1 MLKKSLI
8 VTALAAAC
16 CVTAGGQNYPKLG
29 VDPIDKVV
37 NAMTLDEKLDILV
50 GAAGIDSDS
59 PATVG
64 NYAKLVPG
72 AAGQTKAIP
81 RLGIPAIVTADG
93 PAGVR
98 ISPTREG
105 TDRTFYCTHFPVE
118 TAVSATWNTV
128 LAGEIGRCMG
138 NEALHYGV
146 DVLLAPATN
155 IMRNPLNGRNFEYYS
170 EDPLLA
176 GKVCAAVV
184 SGVQSNGVGTSLK
197 HFALNNQETN
207 RTSNDVIGS
216 PRTFREIYLK
226 PFEIVVKEAEPWTV
240 MTSYNRINGTMS
252 SERADLITSILRGE
266 WGFGGMV
273 MTDWYGGEY
282 ATAQMEAG
290 NDLLMPGKTAQI
302 AELRRA
308 VTGGHL
314 SMDIIDRNVRHILEL
329 IVKTP
334 RFKGYVADNNPDLKA
349 HAAEARNVATE
360 AVVLLKNEG
369 AALPLASGVKDVAV
383 FGCTSYDFIAG
394 GTGSGDVNHA
404 YVVNLMEGLSNAGLK
419 VDKTLRKAY
428 ETYIPKA
435 KAALPK
441 PQGRLASFM
450 PKQLVPEMEISQKVL
465 AGAVKR
471 NDAAVITIGRT
482 SGEFMDRR
490 MEGNFCMTAAEL
502 KMIGDVCDAFHKAG
516 KKVVVILNVCGP
528 VETYNWTS
536 QPDAILCTWLPGQEG
551 GNAVADV
558 LTGKE
563 CPSGRLPMTW
573 VRKYSDVNN
582 RADFPMPA
590 SLSSELIQAA
600 IEGNISRRTT
610 GTRRNFDYT
619 EYNEGIYV
627 GYRYYTTEGTN
638 VAYPFGYGLS
648 YTSFTKTQPV
658 VSLNANGDLTVKTT
672 VKNTGSVAGKDVV
685 EVYVAAPGKDMPKP
699 ARELKGF
706 AKTRK
711 LQPGESQTVELT
723 IPYAS
728 LASFNEK
735 DSQWQVEGGT
745 YRVMVA
751 ADAADASPLAVTV
764 NVKAGV
770 TEKVE
775 PWLGGEGMKNEK

>member
-1 MLKKSLI
+1 
-8 VTALAAAC
+8 
-16 CVTAGGQNYPKLG
+16 
-29 VDPIDKVV
+29 
-37 NAMTLDEKLDILV
+37 
-50 GAAGIDSDS
+50 
-59 PATVG
+59 
-64 NYAKLVPG
+64 
-72 AAGQTKAIP
+72 
-81 RLGIPAIVTADG
+81 
-93 PAGVR
+93 
-98 ISPTREG
+98 
-105 TDRTFYCTHFPVE
+105 
-118 TAVSATWNTV
+118 
-128 LAGEIGRCMG
+128 
-138 NEALHYGV
+138 
-146 DVLLAPATN
+146 
-155 IMRNPLNGRNFEYYS
+155 
-170 EDPLLA
+170 
-176 GKVCAAVV
+176 
-184 SGVQSNGVGTSLK
+184 
-197 HFALNNQETN
+197 
-207 RTSNDVIGS
+207 
-216 PRTFREIYLK
+216 
-226 PFEIVVKEAEPWTV
+226 
-240 MTSYNRINGTMS
+240 
-252 SERADLITSILRGE
+252 
-266 WGFGGMV
+266 
-273 MTDWYGGEY
+273 
-282 ATAQMEAG
+282 
-290 NDLLMPGKTAQI
+290 
-302 AELRRA
+302 
-308 VTGGHL
+308 
-314 SMDIIDRNVRHILEL
+314 
-329 IVKTP
+329 
-334 RFKGYVADNNPDLKA
+334 
-349 HAAEARNVATE
+349 
-360 AVVLLKNEG
+360 
-369 AALPLASGVKDVAV
+369 
-383 FGCTSYDFIAG
+383 
-394 GTGSGDVNHA
+394 
-404 YVVNLMEGLSNAGLK
+404 
-419 VDKTLRKAY
+419 
-428 ETYIPKA
+428 
-435 KAALPK
+435 
-441 PQGRLASFM
+441 
-450 PKQLVPEMEISQKVL
+450 
-465 AGAVKR
+465 
-471 NDAAVITIGRT
+471 
-482 SGEFMDRR
+482 MDRR

-536 QPDAILCTWLPGQEG
+536 RPDAILCTWLPGQEG

-582 RADFPMPA
+582 RADFPMPD
-590 SLSSELIQAA
+590 SISSELIQAA

-735 DSQWQVEGGT
+735 DSQWQVEGGA